1 MRSDMIKKGFDKAPH
16 RSLLKA
22 TGLKDEDFDK
32 PFIAI
37 CNSFIEII
45 PGHKHL
51 NEFGK
56 LVKEAVRVEIA

>member
-37 CNSFIEII
+37 
-45 PGHKHL
+45 
-51 NEFGK
+51 
-56 LVKEAVRVEIA
+56 